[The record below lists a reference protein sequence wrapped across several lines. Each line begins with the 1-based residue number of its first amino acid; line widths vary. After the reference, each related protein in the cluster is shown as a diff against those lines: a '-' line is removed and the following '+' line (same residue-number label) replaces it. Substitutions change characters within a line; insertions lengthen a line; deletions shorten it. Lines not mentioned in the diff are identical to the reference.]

1 MHHKFVLFPFAAITG
16 QELMKK
22 ALLINAVDPSI
33 GGILIRGDKGTGKS
47 TAVRSLVHTL
57 PEIKVVDGCPFNCD
71 PENLRLMCKACQE
84 RFENGNILQ
93 FRFRNMEI
101 VDMPLSATDD
111 MVVGSIDIKAV
122 LKEGIRALQ
131 PGILARAN
139 RNLLYIDE
147 VNLLHDHL
155 VNILLDSAAMGINLI
170 EREGVSVYHPA
181 RFILVGT
188 MNPEEGSLRPQIL
201 DRFGLCVDV
210 SALSS
215 TKDRLEVIK
224 RRKSFEKDPWLFE
237 QHFKPVQDSIKDSI
251 ITARE
256 ILPQIS
262 ASTEILEKIIS
273 ITSAL
278 GIKTH
283 RADIVMEKTSCVIA
297 ALDSRT
303 QVCIED
309 ILEAALL
316 ALPHR
321 LQQNVFDKK
330 PNIDR
335 KNLESI
341 LNSNSS
347 EQLDPL
353 VRQEGLK
360 KNFIN
365 IPDASFLPG
374 KDGKKDGNR
383 NGPYIRASAN
393 QSPSSIAVDATIRK
407 CAVETQTLKIMPEHL
422 MQKIRLQNTEALYVL
437 VLDSS
442 SSMRMNKKIEI
453 AKTLSWNIL
462 NKTYQNKTRVAL
474 ISFRQSAPHVTVAP
488 TKNYQLI
495 DERLENIPSG
505 GKTPLTPAI
514 FEAMRLVS
522 NEKQIASCIIVIS
535 DGRGNIFLKENIQND
550 IAYLK
555 NLNHPSTKIFINTDI
570 PNRSIGVLELIA
582 QELNGSHL
590 NLEELI

>member
-1 MHHKFVLFPFAAITG
+1 
-16 QELMKK
+16 MKK

-57 PEIKVVDGCPFNCD
+57 PQIKVVEACPFNCD
-71 PENLRLMCKACQE
+71 PENLRLMCKSCQH
-84 RFENGNILQ
+84 RFEGGESLQ

-122 LKEGIRALQ
+122 LKDGMRALQ

-215 TKDRLEVIK
+215 TQDRLEVIR
-224 RRKSFEKDPWLFE
+224 RRKSFEQDPWLFE
-237 QHFKPVQDSIKDSI
+237 QQFKQAQDEIKNSIVK
-251 ITARE
+251 ARE
-256 ILPQIS
+256 LFPNIS
-262 ASTEILEKIIS
+262 PSTEILEKIIS
-273 ITSAL
+273 ITSSL
-278 GIKTH
+278 GVKTH
-283 RADIVMEKTSCVIA
+283 RADIVMEKTACVIA

-303 QVCIED
+303 EVCTED
-309 ILEAALL
+309 ILEAARL

-321 LQQNVFDKK
+321 LQQSPFEKSSS
-330 PNIDR
+330 IER
-335 KNLESI
+335 ESLENI
-341 LNSNSS
+341 LNRVGS
-347 EQLDPL
+347 EQIDPL
-353 VRQEGLK
+353 VRKEDLK
-360 KNFIN
+360 KKFIN

-374 KDGKKDGNR
+374 NDGRKEGTR
-383 NGPYIRASAN
+383 NGPYIRASSN
-393 QSPSSIAVDATIRK
+393 RSPSSIAIDATLRR
-407 CAVETQTLKIMPEHL
+407 CAVETQALKIMPEHL
-422 MQKIRLQNTEALYVL
+422 MEKIRLQNTEALYIIL
-437 VLDSS
+437 LDSS
-442 SSMRMNKKIEI
+442 SSMRMNKKIEL

-462 NKTYQNKTRVAL
+462 KNTYEKKNRVAL
-474 ISFRQSAPHVTVAP
+474 ISFRQSEPCVTVAP
-488 TKNYQLI
+488 TKNYQMI
-495 DERLENIPSG
+495 DERLENMPSG
-505 GKTPLTPAI
+505 GKTPLTGAVL
-514 FEAMRLVS
+514 EAFRLVS
-522 NEKQIASCIIVIS
+522 SEKTQASCIIVIS
-535 DGRGNIFLKENIQND
+535 DGRGNIFLNENFQSD
-550 IAYLK
+550 MAYLK
-555 NLNHPSTKIFINTDI
+555 NLKNPSTKIFINTET
-570 PNRSIGVLELIA
+570 PNRSIGVLEQMA
-582 QELNGSHL
+582 SEMNGTHVY
-590 NLEELI
+590 LEDLM